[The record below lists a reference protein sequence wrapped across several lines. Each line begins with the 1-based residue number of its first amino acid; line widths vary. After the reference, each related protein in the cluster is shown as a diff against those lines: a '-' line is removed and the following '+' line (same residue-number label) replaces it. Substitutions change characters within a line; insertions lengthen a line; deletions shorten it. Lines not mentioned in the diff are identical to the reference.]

1 MKMENNIDSQ
11 LNIGINTFND
21 SSRKNEPGRNSGEQL
36 LQRII
41 SMADTSNV
49 PKIDYQSLKR
59 MNEAEANRRNTIL
72 RNEQLLKN
80 PMMIQTDL
88 NPKWTFENMIP
99 NDPATR
105 EHRQRAWDFIKSVM
119 EHSDEKDAANLLILG
134 ASGSGKSY
142 LAGAIAHELLL
153 RREEVIYRSFPQFM
167 FELTDNSKES
177 YARQMIERMSSE
189 KVSVLVLDDI
199 IVQKKKLTDF
209 RAERLSNIL
218 RSRHNANVSTVLTAN
233 CPMEY
238 LAKAVGDWC
247 MSALIDIRPVIIDLK
262 NASYGRI
269 LGNYD
274 LTRNI
279 SAPETSEKT
288 EASDQEQQFCGMQD
302 AENTETDEIN
312 SSDIE
317 SFETEHTNRTYPN
330 ADLDFSGPGY

>member
-1 MKMENNIDSQ
+1 MNMENNINGQ

-21 SSRKNEPGRNSGEQL
+21 RSRKNDPRRDSGEQL
-36 LQRII
+36 LEKIL

-59 MNEAEANRRNTIL
+59 MNEAEANRRITIL

-80 PMMIQTDL
+80 PMMIQKDL
-88 NPKWTFENMIP
+88 NPKWTFENMKP

-105 EHRQRAWDFIKSVM
+105 EHRQKAWDFIKSVM

-153 RREEVIYRSFPQFM
+153 RREEVIYRSFPQLM
-167 FELTDNSKES
+167 YELLDNSRES
-177 YARQMIERMSSE
+177 YARHMIEEMSSE
-189 KVSVLVLDDI
+189 KISVLVLDDI
-199 IVQKKKLTDF
+199 IFQKKKLTDF

-218 RSRHNANVSTVLTAN
+218 RSRHNANVSTILTAN

-238 LAKAVGDWC
+238 LAKAIGDWC
-247 MSALIDIRPVIIDLK
+247 MSALVEIKPVIIDLK
-262 NASYGRI
+262 NASYGRT

-274 LTRNI
+274 LTRNM
-279 SAPETSEKT
+279 SAPESSEET
-288 EASDQEQQFCGMQD
+288 GVSDQELQFHGVQD
-302 AENTETDEIN
+302 AENAETDEIN
-312 SSDIE
+312 GSDIE
-317 SFETEHTNRTYPN
+317 NIETEHTNRIYPG
-330 ADLDFSGPGY
+330 ADLDFSGSGY